1 MSTVNGLIPESKPT
15 PAMERVKN
23 LEDRMR
29 AEGSIQVNKNDER
42 YATLKVPEE
51 TLLEAYKSAGFSKE
65 QVDTFLKTTSE
76 ASRALY
82 YAALHTKIDLVKA
95 AVAAGKDYQGFVVT
109 ASCKYRSSFDSG
121 LSLSAKTKA
130 KRFQKRDFSKVDF
143 RTNGGSA
150 TMITNDPLESR
161 QEQDAATE

>member
-1 MSTVNGLIPESKPT
+1 M
-15 PAMERVKN
+15 
-23 LEDRMR
+23 
-29 AEGSIQVNKNDER
+29 
-42 YATLKVPEE
+42 
-51 TLLEAYKSAGFSKE
+51 LEAYKSAGFSKE

-95 AVAAGKDYQGFVVT
+95 AVAAGKEYQGFVVT

-121 LSLSAKTKA
+121 LSLSAKTYKA

-143 RTNGGSA
+143 HTNGGSA